1 MRRATTFLMFQGQA
15 NEAIQQYKEWFADLT
30 VESLTY
36 MENTQQVAM
45 AVLNLK
51 GLKIM
56 MNDSAIKHDFTFT
69 PATSIF
75 VECEMLEEVGSLAA
89 KVMEGGKALMP
100 LGYYGFSEQF
110 AWIED
115 RFGVSWQF
123 TYNPS

>member
-1 MRRATTFLMFQGQA
+1 MKSAVTFLMFQGQA
-15 NEAIQQYKEWFADLT
+15 NEAIQQYKEWFTDMA

-36 MENTQQVAM
+36 MENSQQVAM

-51 GLKIM
+51 GLKIRV
-56 MNDSAIKHDFTFT
+56 NDSVVKHAFTFT

-75 VECEMLEEVGSLAA
+75 IECDTLEEISNLSEQVS
-89 KVMEGGKALMP
+89 VGGKALMP
-100 LGYYGFSEQF
+100 LNNYGFSEQF

-123 TYNPS
+123 TYNLK